1 MVTGRQRLRGLGMA
15 KDTAGDKRDRKVG
28 IKDVSRE
35 ADVSISTVS
44 HVLNGTASISPAVR
58 SRVLDAARR
67 LGYLAQRQAK
77 ATISSLETV
86 LLAVPPDTLA
96 QSNINLV
103 SWTVLGALGRECE
116 RRGIKL
122 VPLRLEGE
130 TNSARAIVD
139 AARSAGA
146 DGILLLNVD
155 RPELI
160 QGIAGSGLA
169 AVLIN
174 GEDSSMRLDSV
185 TPGNRFASALA
196 TNWLISQGHRNI
208 LHVTWKGRATIRR
221 RGDGFLDAFAE
232 NNLPTEGARFCFA
245 EGWEPHL
252 GEKAIGAWLTQH
264 DGLDGIT
271 AIFCAADNLA
281 LGVMRGL
288 EARGFQIPRD
298 ISVMGFDGVA
308 PGEFTSPSLTTIN
321 VPLDQMGPDALHLLE
336 QRVSSDQP
344 ARASHRLELGCQLII
359 RDSVASLIAAKRSV

>member
-1 MVTGRQRLRGLGMA
+1 MVTGKSRIRGLGMV
-15 KDTAGDKRDRKVG
+15 KDAAGDKRERKVG

-35 ADVSISTVS
+35 AEVSISTVS

-77 ATISSLETV
+77 ATISALETV

-122 VPLRLEGE
+122 VPLRLEGD
-130 TNSARAIVD
+130 TNSARAIVES
-139 AARSAGA
+139 ARAAGA

-155 RPELI
+155 RRELI
-160 QGIAGSGLA
+160 QGLAASGMA

-196 TNWLISQGHRNI
+196 TNWLIGQGHRNI
-208 LHVTWKGRATIRR
+208 VHVTWKGRATIRR
-221 RGDGFLDAFAE
+221 RSDGFLDACADH
-232 NNLPTEGARFCFA
+232 NLPPEAARFCIA
-245 EGWEPHL
+245 EGWEPHF
-252 GEKAIGAWLTQH
+252 GEKAIGEWLAQH
-264 DGLDGIT
+264 DGLGGAT

-288 EARGFQIPRD
+288 QAKGYRIPQD
-298 ISVMGFDGVA
+298 VSVMGFDGVA
-308 PGEFTSPSLTTIN
+308 PGEFTSPSLSTIN
-321 VPLDQMGPDALHLLE
+321 VPLEQMGYDALHLLE
-336 QRVSSDQP
+336 QRISSDQP
-344 ARASHRLELGCQLII
+344 ARASHRLELGCQLVI
-359 RDSVASLIAAKRSV
+359 RDSVAPIVVSKPPV